1 MQIIEINQPNKQSL
15 TEYGY
20 QQWSVLHALEKEY
33 ENIDMSKISATS
45 TFHDDTWEPH
55 GGSLYNFRWNDW
67 FPDETDLPLM
77 LVCKLVCYHQLSF
90 ANLAIST
97 VKNSVAGFVT
107 TFRDLFRSKNILI
120 SKRNQ
125 PFNTLLQLTSNDI
138 LLTALNHLAKEN
150 ALSHGPFEFLN
161 RIKHIYSEAYSNAY
175 FLTSGLI
182 LPWNTQNISVQTWV
196 KKLRQTHGLDTS
208 VKSYPPL
215 DLAVVSQL
223 VKNATPFIEE
233 YFDLL
238 CGVFD
243 EIEIIQKHSTQ
254 NKNDLTWK
262 TRRHIKIK
270 FGDELSNILPLQFDS
285 KGGLTSDW
293 FRRLEQLIQGAA
305 AWIILLTTGL
315 RNVDMRNLEKGCC
328 QNSKRHDLL
337 HYLITDIKKT
347 HLKRYILPV
356 PNQTH
361 KAVILLEQCKR
372 FARAKESRYLIT
384 CTSSFSNNNLI
395 NETDGY
401 KMDACGTFNRLI
413 RNFAS
418 HYNIKLFTLSD
429 DNDEAS
435 CHCVRATLAGWIGT
449 HSAAA
454 ILLLK
459 KLFGHSNALMP
470 DAYLANNPVI
480 IKERNRQISEG
491 INKMS
496 EELSDA
502 IVRGKVAGKAG
513 DRLLAGAEDIRL
525 QIAKDNSEDTDDTS
539 QSNPKPITSS
549 GSATATSIHHHQ
561 ITEMDMRVQLKE
573 RIKELL
579 HTRIKDQQIY
589 ALKTPMAVVC
599 VRNTSNSSDAPC
611 AIAGNHKT
619 RQSLKLSKLITDALG
634 TPPCPANCVG
644 KACGDAL
651 FGDTWSRDLLL
662 SFDYYIRYLEGVGH
676 QSIAIRDEAK
686 NFISTYGSILKE
698 LYSDEREPGY
708 FE

>member
-1 MQIIEINQPNKQSL
+1 MQIIEINQPNNESL
-15 TEYGY
+15 TAYGY
-20 QQWSVLHALEKEY
+20 QQWSVLNSLEKEY

-45 TFHDDTWEPH
+45 TFHDDNWVPH

-97 VKNSVAGFVT
+97 VKKSVAGFVT
-107 TFRDLFRSKNILI
+107 TFRDLFRSKNILT

-138 LLTALNHLAKEN
+138 LLTAQNYLAKEN
-150 ALSHGPFEFLN
+150 ALSPGPFEFLN
-161 RIKHIYSEAYSNAY
+161 RIKHIYSEVYSNAY

-182 LPWNTQNISVQTWV
+182 LPWNTQNISVQAWV
-196 KKLRQTHGLDTS
+196 KKLRQTHGLNTS

-223 VKNATPFIEE
+223 VQNATPFIDE
-233 YFDLL
+233 YYQLL
-238 CGVFD
+238 TYVFN
-243 EIEIIQKHSTQ
+243 EIEITQKDTTQ
-254 NKNDLTWK
+254 KKHTLTKK
-262 TRRHIKIK
+262 TRKHIRTK
-270 FGDELSNILPLQFDS
+270 FGEQLSNIIPLKLDNQGALKAS
-285 KGGLTSDW
+285 W
-293 FRRLEQLIQGAA
+293 FRELETLIQGAA

-315 RNVDMRNLEKGCC
+315 RNVDMRHLEKGCC

-347 HLKRYILPV
+347 HLSRYILPV
-356 PNQTH
+356 PPQTH
-361 KAVILLEQCKR
+361 KAVMLLEQCKR
-372 FARAKESRYLIT
+372 LAPSKKSRYLFT
-384 CTSSFSNNNLI
+384 CTSSMSNNNLI
-395 NETDGY
+395 DATDGY
-401 KMDACGTFNRLI
+401 KIDDCGTFNHIL

-418 HYNIKLFTLSD
+418 HYKIKLITLSD
-429 DNDEAS
+429 NNDEAS

-454 ILLLK
+454 VLLLK

-470 DAYLANNPVI
+470 DAYLAHNPVI
-480 IKERNRQISEG
+480 IKERNRHIAEG

-502 IVRGKVAGKAG
+502 IARGKVTGKAG
-513 DRLLAGAEDIRL
+513 DRLLVGAEVIRL

-539 QSNPKPITSS
+539 KSNQKPITSS

-579 HTRIKDQQIY
+579 LTRIKDQQIY

-599 VRNTSNSSDAPC
+599 VRNTSNNCDAPC
-611 AIAGNHKT
+611 TIAGNHKT
-619 RQSLKLSKLITDALG
+619 RQSLRLSKLITDALG

-698 LYSDEREPGY
+698 LYADEREPGY